1 MTQNNAFNLLD
12 KQTDWLA
19 HYQSTLKIEEHGIVV
34 SVGDGIVW
42 IRGLFSATIDEVLVF
57 ADGSL
62 GMVFD
67 LNRDRIGAIL
77 LYETS
82 ALKAGTKVKHA
93 RHPLS
98 IPVGEAFLGRVVDP
112 LGMPLDGHAV
122 PEASGRENLEKTSH
136 AIIARD
142 FVN

>member
-82 ALKAGTKVKHA
+82 ALKA
-93 RHPLS
+93 
-98 IPVGEAFLGRVVDP
+98 
-112 LGMPLDGHAV
+112 
-122 PEASGRENLEKTSH
+122 
-136 AIIARD
+136 
-142 FVN
+142 